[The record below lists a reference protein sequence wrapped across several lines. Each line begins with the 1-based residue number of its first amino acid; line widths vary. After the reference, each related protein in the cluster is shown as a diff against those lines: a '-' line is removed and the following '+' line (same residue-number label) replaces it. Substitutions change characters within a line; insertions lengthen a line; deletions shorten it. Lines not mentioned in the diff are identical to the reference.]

1 MNIYLNHTASSDQTL
16 LFSSQELSS
25 YLKKMLPQSH
35 IQASSTPVP
44 CNPPDICISL
54 LTYDESL
61 DTITNDSFQINIT
74 QDGGYI
80 KGSNSRSVLIGV
92 YHYLY
97 LLGCRFLGP
106 TPDCEIIPILRDPHL
121 LFQQV
126 SHTASFKPRGICL
139 EGANSL
145 ENIID
150 TINWLPKAIYS
161 FPQRSALFP
170 LFFLHS

>member
-80 KGSNSRSVLIGV
+80 KGPIRTLRLFEPLIYPPSWV
-92 YHYLY
+92 
-97 LLGCRFLGP
+97 
-106 TPDCEIIPILRDPHL
+106 ILIWKES
-121 LFQQV
+121 FVIV
-126 SHTASFKPRGICL
+126 SKLS
-139 EGANSL
+139 S
-145 ENIID
+145 
-150 TINWLPKAIYS
+150 
-161 FPQRSALFP
+161 
-170 LFFLHS
+170 

>member
-80 KGSNSRSVLIGV
+80 KGSNSRSVLIGAVSYTHLDV
-92 YHYLY
+92 YKRQTSSLVTV
-97 LLGCRFLGP
+97 P
-106 TPDCEIIPILRDPHL
+106 KTPGL
-121 LFQQV
+121 
-126 SHTASFKPRGICL
+126 
-139 EGANSL
+139 
-145 ENIID
+145 
-150 TINWLPKAIYS
+150 
-161 FPQRSALFP
+161 
-170 LFFLHS
+170 

>member
-25 YLKKMLPQSH
+25 YLKKM
-35 IQASSTPVP
+35 STKSQYTGLLYP
-44 CNPPDICISL
+44 CYTHPPDICISL

-126 SHTASFKPRGICL
+126 SHTASFKHRGICI
-139 EGANSL
+139 GRR
-145 ENIID
+145 
-150 TINWLPKAIYS
+150 
-161 FPQRSALFP
+161 Q
-170 LFFLHS
+170 FFGKYYQHH